1 MDRNVVIWAICL
13 VGVTAGSALG
23 VENQGEAA
31 VVEAY
36 ALAHISAED
45 CARKVRETFA
55 ADGPAGS
62 QVEVAPDQRSNSLLV
77 AGPPRIQEQVSRA
90 LARIDVAGAQF
101 AQPALLQETLLL
113 PDEPTVLRALQ
124 ARVVTVNHANSEE
137 IAKLVRSL
145 FERKDGPHKVT
156 WFEPINAVL
165 LRSTASELA
174 QMEAIISQ
182 LDLPAAGVSD
192 QTAKP
197 LTEVL
202 HLRHAD
208 AAELA
213 SVIREYVRGGGRRR
227 SEAGSIH
234 VVAERRLNS
243 LILKGDAETVGEVQ
257 ALIAR
262 LDLPAGPN

>member
-1 MDRNVVIWAICL
+1 MIWAIGF

-23 VENQGEAA
+23 VENQDEAA

-36 ALAHISAED
+36 ALAYISAEAG
-45 CARKVRETFA
+45 ARTVREAFA
-55 ADGPAGS
+55 ADGPAGLLL
-62 QVEVAPDQRSNSLLV
+62 EVAPDHRSNSLIV

-90 LARIDVAGAQF
+90 LAHIDVVGAQP

-113 PDEPTVLRALQ
+113 PDEPAILRALQ
-124 ARVVTVNHANSEE
+124 ARVVTVQHADSEE

-156 WFEPINAVL
+156 WFKPTNAVL

-182 LDLPAAGVSD
+182 LDLPAARVSA

-213 SVIREYVRGGGRRR
+213 NVIREYVRGGGRRR
-227 SEAGSIH
+227 GEAGSVH

-243 LILKGDAETVGEVQ
+243 LILKGDEETVAEVQ
-257 ALIAR
+257 ALITR
-262 LDLPAGPN
+262 LDVPAGPN